1 MVNYSGGGDN
11 QTAKLGLAAA
21 PFPIEMINN
30 IGLPLS
36 NGFIIGALVRPLV
49 PHISRLAL
57 FLGTAGVTPN
67 GVNAMAL
74 LDASGNLIDRT
85 GDLSTAWSTAGN
97 NGLYV
102 PAALSLGAAAV
113 STSAD
118 YYVCALGHM
127 VTPPNIAGFFAGG
140 GVSYPT
146 VLGNKP
152 VIADGG
158 HADFP
163 AALNIAGAAG
173 GNGGYWLV
181 GEP

>member
-1 MVNYSGGGDN
+1 MVSYGGGGDN

-21 PFPIEMINN
+21 PFPEEMINN
-30 IGLPLS
+30 IGLPMS
-36 NGFIIGALVRPLV
+36 GGFIIAALVRPIST
-49 PHISRLAL
+49 HITKLGL
-57 FLGTAGVTPN
+57 ILGTAGVTPN

-74 LDASGNLIDRT
+74 LDAAGNFIDRT
-85 GDLSTAWSTAGN
+85 ADMSTAWSTAGN
-97 NGLYV
+97 NGLYLSS
-102 PAALSLGAAAV
+102 ALTLGTTAL
-113 STSAD
+113 STSAN
-118 YYVCALGHM
+118 YYVATLGHM

-140 GVSYPT
+140 GVAYPT

-158 HADFP
+158 HTDFP
-163 AALNIAGAAG
+163 SQLNIAGAAG